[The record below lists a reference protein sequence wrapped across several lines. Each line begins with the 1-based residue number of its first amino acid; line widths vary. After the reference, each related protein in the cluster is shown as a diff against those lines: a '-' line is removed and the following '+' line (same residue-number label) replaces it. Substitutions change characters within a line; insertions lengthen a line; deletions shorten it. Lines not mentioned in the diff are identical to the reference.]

1 MGNLTS
7 ISVRNAK
14 PGKHSDGRGLFL
26 FVTDTGAKSWV
37 VRVQVDGRRREYG
50 LGSAALVT
58 LAEARDKA
66 TEVRKQAKAGLD
78 PVYEREK
85 ARRTIPV
92 FREAA
97 KECHESKK
105 GAWRNGKH
113 AAQWLST
120 LEAYAFPKIGSRRVD
135 LIDAPA
141 IVEVLAPIWLKKP
154 ETAKRVRQR
163 IAMVL
168 DYAHAKKWRAV
179 EAPTRSVSA
188 LLPERKHVAG
198 HFAAMPYVEVP
209 AFLERI
215 RGAPETVG
223 RMALEFTILTAAR
236 SGETRGAKWDEM
248 DLNKALWTIPGERMK
263 MHKPHI
269 VPLSGAALALL
280 ERIKP
285 LSAGREDRL
294 VFPGARRGPLSD
306 MTLTKALR
314 DWGLPFTVHG
324 FRSSFRDWAAER
336 SGISGEVA
344 EAALA
349 HTIANK
355 VEAAYRRTNYLDAR
369 RGLMDQWAAF
379 LAGGQGGNVVAIRA

>member
-66 TEVRKQAKAGLD
+66 TDVRKQAKAGLD

-105 GAWRNGKH
+105 GGWRNDKH
-113 AAQWLST
+113 RAQWIST

-154 ETAKRVRQR
+154 ETARRIRQR
-163 IAMVL
+163 IAVVL

-179 EAPTRSVSA
+179 ETPTRSVSA
-188 LLPERKHVAG
+188 LLPDRKLEPN
-198 HFAAMPYVEVP
+198 HFAAMPFKDVP
-209 AFLERI
+209 AFLERV
-215 RGAPETVG
+215 RGAPATVG

-236 SGETRGAKWDEM
+236 SGETRGATWDEM
-248 DLNKALWTIPGERMK
+248 NLDEAKWTIPAARMK
-263 MHKPHI
+263 MRKPHI
-269 VPLSGAALALL
+269 VPLSGAALAVL

-285 LSAGREDRL
+285 LSAGRKDGL
-294 VFPGARRGPLSD
+294 VFPGNRGQLSD
-306 MTLTKALR
+306 MTLTKQLR

-324 FRSSFRDWAAER
+324 FRSSFRDWAAEKT
-336 SGISGEVA
+336 GFAHEVC
-344 EAALA
+344 EMALA
-349 HTIANK
+349 HAISSK
-355 VEAAYRRTNYLDAR
+355 VEAAYRRGDLLEKRTE
-369 RGLMDQWAAF
+369 LMSQWAAF
-379 LAGGQGGNVVAIRA
+379 LAGAPRGNVVAIRA